1 MRSKTSFSK
10 LMTAERQTMWE
21 SNGCKWAFCG
31 RQNFQQLKV
40 NIFTHTVHL
49 EFNYES
55 SFLCKFFLDDR
66 VFFILATIYYTI
78 SLKHVPVCTPQRSS
92 ATSSDSTG
100 LNFLHPVTT
109 SMRLPHPVYLS
120 PCSYHLSV
128 FKRRAQMLL
137 IDFMKLPL
145 FRNQINLSP
154 IDGKPTLPTG
164 KELPRF
170 IWNNK

>member
-1 MRSKTSFSK
+1 M
-10 LMTAERQTMWE
+10 Q
-21 SNGCKWAFCG
+21 
-31 RQNFQQLKV
+31 
-40 NIFTHTVHL
+40 I
-49 EFNYES
+49 
-55 SFLCKFFLDDR
+55 FLDDG

-78 SLKHVPVCTPQRSS
+78 SLKDVPVCTPQRSS

-109 SMRLPHPVYLS
+109 SMRLPHPVCLS

-128 FKRRAQMLL
+128 FKKRAQMLQ
-137 IDFMKLPL
+137 IDFTKLPL

-154 IDGKPTLPTG
+154 IDRKPTLTTG

-170 IWNNK
+170 ICNNKYQTCKL

>member
-1 MRSKTSFSK
+1 MG
-10 LMTAERQTMWE
+10 LLWEAEFPSIKGQHIY
-21 SNGCKWAFCG
+21 SNCPF
-31 RQNFQQLKV
+31 RDQLWV
-40 NIFTHTVHL
+40 IV
-49 EFNYES
+49 S
-55 SFLCKFFLDDR
+55 MQIFLDDG

-78 SLKHVPVCTPQRSS
+78 SQKHVPVCTPQRSS

-154 IDGKPTLPTG
+154 IDGKPTLTTG
-164 KELPRF
+164 KELPPF
-170 IWNNK
+170 ICNNKYQKCKLKTNYRENKN